1 MIDNISEI
9 DLEKEQK
16 KDHEADLVVA
26 AKADIS
32 AFGEI
37 YDLYVQRLFRYL
49 YSRLGNREEA
59 EDLTAQTF
67 LAALEA
73 LPRYRHK
80 GYFSAWLYSIARRKT
95 IDHFRKKRKLTGLD
109 RAEHLSVDSDLLMHA
124 IKTERVAALRT
135 CIQALP
141 EKERELLRLR
151 YVAELSFAE
160 MAVLLKRNHE
170 AVKKSLYRLL
180 ARLQSQLEEKND

>member
-16 KDHEADLVVA
+16 TDIEADLVAA
-26 AKADIS
+26 AKVDIS
-32 AFGEI
+32 AFGQL
-37 YDLYVQRLFRYL
+37 YDLYVQQLFRYL

-73 LPRYRHK
+73 FPKYRHK
-80 GYFSAWLYSIARRKT
+80 GYFSAWLYSIARRK
-95 IDHFRKKRKLTGLD
+95 IVDYFRRQRKITGLD
-109 RAEHLSVDSDLLMHA
+109 QAEHLSVDPDLLKHA
-124 IKTERVAALRT
+124 IKTERVAALRF
-135 CIQALP
+135 CIGELS

-151 YVAELSFAE
+151 YVADLSFAE